1 MFPEKSR
8 REVTQTDP
16 IFMVTQTDL
25 FLRMDLQDAQLQLA
39 VRLIPLYGEREAGLI
54 ADWVMEKLTG
64 RKKID
69 RLVHASEPLTA
80 PILQQY
86 ESYRDQLLAHR
97 PVQYVL
103 HESWFCGMN
112 FFVDEN
118 VLIPRPETEELVEWA
133 AETIASAQPIASAP
147 PATQPGDPPAS
158 YPRIPPPGPLLDV
171 GTGSG
176 CIAIALAKK
185 FPGLPIHAC
194 DVSMGALGVAERN
207 AASLHADIRF
217 HQLDF
222 LDNRQW
228 TNLPSIRWLVS
239 NPPYIPLNERATMAP
254 HVTSAEPALA
264 LFVPDSDPL
273 LFYRALADFAMQRL
287 LPGGSIFVEIH
298 EDLAPGAIDL
308 FKGAGFQQVTLR
320 KDMQGRDRMIRA
332 SWS

>member
-1 MFPEKSR
+1 MFPQKSR
-8 REVTQTDP
+8 RE
-16 IFMVTQTDL
+16 VTQTDL
-25 FLRMDLQDAQLQLA
+25 FLRMDLQDAQLQLT
-39 VRLIPLYGEREAGLI
+39 LQLTPLYGEREAGLI

-69 RLVHASEPLTA
+69 RLVHASEQLAA
-80 PILQQY
+80 PVQQQY
-86 ESYRDQLLAHR
+86 ESYSDQLLAHR

-112 FFVDEN
+112 FYVDEN

-133 AETIASAQPIASAP
+133 AETIASAQRAS
-147 PATQPGDPPAS
+147 QPGGLPTA
-158 YPRIPPPGPLLDV
+158 PLLDV

-185 FPGLPIHAC
+185 FPTLPTQAC
-194 DVSMGALGVAERN
+194 DVSTGALGVAARN
-207 AASLHADIRF
+207 AASLHANIRF

-222 LDNRQW
+222 LDSHQW
-228 TNLPSIRWLVS
+228 ATLPHIKWLIS
-239 NPPYIPLNERATMAP
+239 NPPYIPLAERATMAP
-254 HVTSAEPALA
+254 HVTGAEPALA

-273 LFYRALADFAMQRL
+273 LFYRALAGFAKQRL

-298 EDLAPGAIDL
+298 EELAPGAVEL
-308 FKGAGFQQVTLR
+308 FKGAGFQQVILR
-320 KDMQGRDRMIRA
+320 KDMQCRDRMIRA

>member
-1 MFPEKSR
+1 MQL
-8 REVTQTDP
+8 T
-16 IFMVTQTDL
+16 
-25 FLRMDLQDAQLQLA
+25 LRLT
-39 VRLIPLYGEREAGLI
+39 PLYGEREAGLI

-69 RLVHASEPLTA
+69 RLVHASEPLAT
-80 PILQQY
+80 PIQQQY

-133 AETIASAQPIASAP
+133 AETIASNP
-147 PATQPGDPPAS
+147 PAGS
-158 YPRIPPPGPLLDV
+158 LLDV

-176 CIAIALAKK
+176 CIAIALAKQ
-185 FPGLPIHAC
+185 LPTVPTHAC
-194 DVSMGALGVAERN
+194 DVSTGALGVAARN
-207 AASLHADIRF
+207 ATSLHADIHF
-217 HQLDF
+217 HRLDF
-222 LDNRQW
+222 LDSDEW
-228 TNLPSIRWLVS
+228 ATLPHIKWLIS
-239 NPPYIPLNERATMAP
+239 NPPYIPLAERATMAP
-254 HVTSAEPALA
+254 HVTDAEPALA

-273 LFYRALADFAMQRL
+273 LFYRALAGFARQRL

-298 EDLAPGAIDL
+298 EDLAPGAIEL
-308 FKGAGFQQVTLR
+308 FKGAGFQQVILR

-332 SWS
+332 SWQ

>member
-1 MFPEKSR
+1 MFPQKSR
-8 REVTQTDP
+8 RE
-16 IFMVTQTDL
+16 VTQTDL
-25 FLRMDLQDAQLQLA
+25 FLRMDLQDAQLQLT
-39 VRLIPLYGEREAGLI
+39 LQLSPLYGEREAGLI

-69 RLVHASEPLTA
+69 RLVHASEPLAA
-80 PILQQY
+80 PVRQQY

-112 FFVDEN
+112 FYVDEN

-133 AETIASAQPIASAP
+133 METIASAQPASRPGAP
-147 PATQPGDPPAS
+147 APGRLAQPDGPPDA
-158 YPRIPPPGPLLDV
+158 LLDV

-185 FPGLPIHAC
+185 FPTLPTHAC
-194 DVSMGALGVAERN
+194 DVSPGALGVAARN
-207 AASLHADIRF
+207 AASLQANIHFR
-217 HQLDF
+217 QLDF
-222 LDNRQW
+222 LDSRQW
-228 TNLPSIRWLVS
+228 ATLPHIKWLIS
-239 NPPYIPLNERATMAP
+239 NPPYIPLAERATMAP
-254 HVTSAEPALA
+254 HVTDAEPALA

-273 LFYRALADFAMQRL
+273 LFYRALAGFARQRL

-298 EDLAPGAIDL
+298 EDLAPGAVEI
-308 FKGAGFQQVTLR
+308 FKDAGFQQAILR

-332 SWS
+332 SW

>member
-1 MFPEKSR
+1 MFPQKSR
-8 REVTQTDP
+8 RE
-16 IFMVTQTDL
+16 VTQTDL
-25 FLRMDLQDAQLQLA
+25 FLRMDLQEAQLQLTDQ
-39 VRLIPLYGEREAGLI
+39 LIPLYGEREAGLI
-54 ADWVMEKLTG
+54 ADWAMEKLTG

-69 RLVHASEPLTA
+69 RLVHASEPLTG
-80 PILQQY
+80 PFLQQY
-86 ESYRDQLLAHR
+86 ESYRVQLLAHR

-112 FFVDEN
+112 FYVDEN

-133 AETIASAQPIASAP
+133 AETIASAQPASRPGTP
-147 PATQPGDPPAS
+147 PAAS
-158 YPRIPPPGPLLDV
+158 NITLAPPPGPLLDV

-185 FPGLPIHAC
+185 IPTLHTHAC
-194 DVSMGALGVAERN
+194 DVSTGALGVAARN
-207 AASLHADIRF
+207 AASLHADIHF

-222 LDNRQW
+222 LDNHQW
-228 TNLPSIRWLVS
+228 AALPHIKWLIS
-239 NPPYIPLNERATMAP
+239 NPPYIPQAERAAMAP
-254 HVTSAEPALA
+254 HVADAEPALA

-273 LFYRALADFAMQRL
+273 LFYRALAGFARQRL

-298 EDLAPGAIDL
+298 EDLASGAIEL
-308 FKGAGFQQVTLR
+308 FKSAGFQQVVLR